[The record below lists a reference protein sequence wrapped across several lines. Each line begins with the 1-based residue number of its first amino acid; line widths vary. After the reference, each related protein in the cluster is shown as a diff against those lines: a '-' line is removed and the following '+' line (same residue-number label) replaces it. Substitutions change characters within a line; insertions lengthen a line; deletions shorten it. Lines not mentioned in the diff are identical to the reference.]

1 MEGEEGR
8 RRRRPV
14 ATRRRM
20 PPDRA
25 ALLLA
30 GLLVACGTP
39 RRPGAGH
46 SRVKVT
52 DALACSVGLVIS
64 PREAAGI
71 FRRDLKLT
79 VTHARGK
86 QNYVV
91 GLTTA
96 KIAALWTQLR

>member
-1 MEGEEGR
+1 
-8 RRRRPV
+8 
-14 ATRRRM
+14 
-20 PPDRA
+20 
-25 ALLLA
+25 
-30 GLLVACGTP
+30 
-39 RRPGAGH
+39 
-46 SRVKVT
+46 
-52 DALACSVGLVIS
+52 VIS

-91 GLTTA
+91 GLTAA